1 MTRQPPVFAVTV
13 PALSSS
19 SSPLL
24 RFVRHL
30 GALRRVGRSRN
41 GPVPSDRGSSLVEI
55 VVTVALLGI
64 AGTAPLVA
72 MQVAARGAALHQAM
86 SVEQAALSSAA
97 DLLSSDITSWASCT
111 TGEAAL
117 VERYQDEIDRRI
129 DLAVRANVTG
139 VDFWDGAAFGA
150 ACAAS
155 QGHRLQRIALQVA
168 TASTTASLDVVKRPP
183 LDEVPTEGTV
193 AVAGATEFENT
204 IDHQAT
210 TSTSMAVP
218 AATTTTTTTTTTA
231 TAPPTTTTTTAP
243 APTTTPT
250 TTTTTTP
257 TTAPPSTVPAT
268 SVPVS
273 SVQCTATVG
282 GWNQQVDVVIR
293 NDTQATIAGWTLAV
307 AYPSKPV
314 IRDVWNVE
322 WSVDA
327 NTLTASNISWNGTLP
342 PRSAF
347 SFGVQT
353 QPNAPAMTSGQSLPC
368 TVRSS

>member
-1 MTRQPPVFAVTV
+1 
-13 PALSSS
+13 
-19 SSPLL
+19 
-24 RFVRHL
+24 
-30 GALRRVGRSRN
+30 
-41 GPVPSDRGSSLVEI
+41 LVEI

-97 DLLSSDITSWASCT
+97 DLLGSDITSWASCT

-117 VERYQDEIDRRI
+117 VERYQDEIDDRI

-139 VDFWDGAAFGA
+139 VDFWDGAAFGP

-168 TASTTASLDVVKRPP
+168 TASTTASIDVVKRPP

-193 AVAGATEFENT
+193 AVAGATEFQNT

-210 TSTSMAVP
+210 TSTSVAVP
-218 AATTTTTTTTTTA
+218 AATTTTAAATTTTATAATTTTTTTTPA
-231 TAPPTTTTTTAP
+231 PTTTTTTNTTTT
-243 APTTTPT
+243 APTTTAPT
-250 TTTTTTP
+250 T
-257 TTAPPSTVPAT
+257 TVPAT

-273 SVQCTATVG
+273 SALCTATVG

-293 NDTQATIAGWTLAV
+293 NDTPATITGWTLAV

-327 NTLTASNISWNGTLP
+327 NTFTASNISWNGTLP

-353 QPNAPAMTSGQSLPC
+353 QQNAPAMTSGQSLPC